1 MVLFN
6 VCCQLDFI
14 LIWVVKKCVVFFVF
28 IIIVMINLFFDNGY
42 VFESWKVVFVVL
54 FIKKFGLD
62 FVFEN
67 FCFVSNVFFVF
78 KIVEK
83 LVIL

>member
-1 MVLFN
+1 
-6 VCCQLDFI
+6 
-14 LIWVVKKCVVFFVF
+14 
-28 IIIVMINLFFDNGY
+28 MINLFFDNGY